1 VPFTCKA
8 LKLSRPNYRTEGK
21 ILEFLTQ
28 ILLSTF
34 LKLKMIFKS
43 RKMVPKSMLHYFKS
57 LKTTQTNAE
66 GQNNLF

>member
-8 LKLSRPNYRTEGK
+8 LKLSRTNYRTEGK
-21 ILEFLTQ
+21 ILEFLTP

-43 RKMVPKSMLHYFKS
+43 RKMVPKSMLHNFKS
-57 LKTTQTNAE
+57 LETTQKNAE
-66 GQNNLF
+66 RPKILF